1 MRQRQVTGN
10 TRLGRGRYVG
20 CMNQEYQVYHEAP
33 VVCARGQS
41 LLEVG
46 RVPLLIIDD
55 ILEHGGWAD
64 DYREV
69 TGPN

>member
-1 MRQRQVTGN
+1 
-10 TRLGRGRYVG
+10 
-20 CMNQEYQVYHEAP
+20 MNQEYQVYHEAP